1 MASGIVSAVPT
12 VGRSAAASAATQ
24 SMAELGI
31 ASIIGAG
38 CVEREF
44 LTPATIKALSKAT
57 FSILLPMFLGTSII
71 QSVTKYGLKRSSLA
85 VPLLAIVESTCL
97 FLASKL
103 ILLPLAGIDADSDDG
118 RATTV
123 CCSFGNSGVVPLIF
137 CESLF
142 RQSANSD
149 YVAQST
155 AFVSL
160 FLIGWSPYFWSFG
173 RSVLIPDR
181 SGSNTK
187 SGTEKLADLAK
198 QALPPP
204 VVGVFVGL
212 FIATTPLCR
221 LFLSPPN
228 SDSKAPLSI
237 IFNSIANFGRAAS
250 PLSLLILVS
259 SLAVGAGIGNHI
271 TNNDDDASKQVA
283 GRGDDETDGTTE
295 TKLLT
300 KWAVVSITRFLFS
313 PALMYGLLLLAERMG
328 AIGGVD
334 DNPMLL
340 FILILEATMPPAQN
354 SVTMLQVADRGDDA
368 ASMAMFLFSVYLT
381 SMIPV
386 VIVLTFAL
394 QNFKLA

>member
-1 MASGIVSAVPT
+1 MCHGRMVGRSVSLASAPVSLIFFPFLTMASSIASAVPS

-44 LTPATIKALSKAT
+44 LTPTTIKALSKAT

-71 QSVTKYGLKRSSLA
+71 QSVTKYGLKRSSLS
-85 VPLLAIVESTCL
+85 VPLLAIVQSTCL

-160 FLIGWSPYFWSFG
+160 FLIGLSPYFWSFG

-181 SGSNTK
+181 SGASEKK
-187 SGTEKLADLAK
+187 SGTDKLVDLAK

-250 PLSLLILVS
+250 PLISV
-259 SLAVGAGIGNHI
+259 
-271 TNNDDDASKQVA
+271 VA
-283 GRGDDETDGTTE
+283 CGWCWDWKSYYQR
-295 TKLLT
+295 
-300 KWAVVSITRFLFS
+300 RFIKE
-313 PALMYGLLLLAERMG
+313 GCRKRRRE
-328 AIGGVD
+328 
-334 DNPMLL
+334 
-340 FILILEATMPPAQN
+340 
-354 SVTMLQVADRGDDA
+354 
-368 ASMAMFLFSVYLT
+368 
-381 SMIPV
+381 
-386 VIVLTFAL
+386 
-394 QNFKLA
+394 